1 MTTGP
6 ANGRLFILSAPSGAG
21 KTTLCRALRSRYPDL
36 GYSISYT
43 TRPPRSGERDG
54 VDYHFISTARF
65 EEGIQNAR
73 WAEWAQVHGHF
84 YGTAADELQKAIERG
99 TDVLLDIDVQ
109 GTRQLLTRFPDA
121 VTVFIMPPSLEE
133 LRRRLEAR
141 GAESRSVIDRR
152 LAAAEE
158 EIRSRGLYR
167 HVVVN
172 DQLQKATDELLTL
185 VGSYRGRKG
194 TAGFAHRPIIDR

>member
-36 GYSISYT
+36 GYSVSYT
-43 TRPPRSGERDG
+43 TRPPRPGERDG

-185 VGSYRGRKG
+185 VGSYREKEG
-194 TAGFAHRPIIDR
+194 TAGFADRPILE

>member
-21 KTTLCRALRSRYPDL
+21 KTTLCRALRSRFPDL

-43 TRPPRSGERDG
+43 TRPPRPGESNG
-54 VDYHFISTARF
+54 VDYHFVSAGEF
-65 EEGIQNAR
+65 EKGVRDGR
-73 WAEWAQVHGHF
+73 WAEWARVHGHF
-84 YGTAADELQKAIERG
+84 YGTSADDLQQEIQRG
-99 TDVLLDIDVQ
+99 ADVLLDIDVQ

-121 VTVFIMPPSLEE
+121 VTLFIMPPSLAE

-141 GAESRSVIDRR
+141 AADSRAVIDRR

-172 DQLQKATDELLTL
+172 DRLDRAADELERI
-185 VGSYRGRKG
+185 VGSYRQEKGAAGSAGRPN
-194 TAGFAHRPIIDR
+194 RDR